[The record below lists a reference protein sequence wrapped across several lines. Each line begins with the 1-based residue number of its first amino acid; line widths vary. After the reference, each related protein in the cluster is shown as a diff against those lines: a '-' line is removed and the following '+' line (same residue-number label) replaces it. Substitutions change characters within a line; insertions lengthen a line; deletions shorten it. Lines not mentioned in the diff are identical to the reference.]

1 MIKIIS
7 EKYINVL
14 LPKAQNYQFV
24 NTKEVFMAN
33 KSLAINFLYPKKLYF
48 SLG

>member
-1 MIKIIS
+1 M
-7 EKYINVL
+7 L
-14 LPKAQNYQFV
+14 LPKAQNYRFV
-24 NTKEVFMAN
+24 NTKKVFTAN